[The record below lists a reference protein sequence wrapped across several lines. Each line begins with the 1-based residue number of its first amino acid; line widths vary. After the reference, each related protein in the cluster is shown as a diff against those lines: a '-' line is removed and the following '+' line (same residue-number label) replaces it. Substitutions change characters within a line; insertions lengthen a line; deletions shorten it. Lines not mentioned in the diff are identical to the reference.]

1 MAAVLDLAQVLTQL
15 YPRAFMP
22 WNILGAA
29 ATQIGDSKKAIDA
42 FKNVILLKPDF
53 ELPGT
58 IIT

>member
-29 ATQIGDSKKAIDA
+29 NKGVGRVQAASEA
-42 FKNVILLKPDF
+42 FKKV
-53 ELPGT
+53 T
-58 IIT
+58 